1 MDQQRSAFILPSS
14 LWCWVG
20 FFFFPFL
27 PSLDTG
33 PLLRHTVITKSFS
46 SALNREGFPDQMRGR
61 GGDALQEVREGV
73 SRLSSSPSLPSTPV
87 IMKPFRRVYFLW
99 SLTHTKSRCWDWK
112 RPLLPPSPPSPG
124 RFPSI
129 VCWVC
134 TLSPAAVE
142 TFKRKKMA
150 LAGRRQESEGC

>member
-1 MDQQRSAFILPSS
+1 MSALFILYKLCPAQ
-14 LWCWVG
+14 LWISKGVLLFFPPLFDAG
-20 FFFFPFL
+20 LLFFFFISFL

-87 IMKPFRRVYFLW
+87 IMKPFRRVYFL
-99 SLTHTKSRCWDWK
+99 
-112 RPLLPPSPPSPG
+112 
-124 RFPSI
+124 
-129 VCWVC
+129 
-134 TLSPAAVE
+134 
-142 TFKRKKMA
+142 
-150 LAGRRQESEGC
+150 